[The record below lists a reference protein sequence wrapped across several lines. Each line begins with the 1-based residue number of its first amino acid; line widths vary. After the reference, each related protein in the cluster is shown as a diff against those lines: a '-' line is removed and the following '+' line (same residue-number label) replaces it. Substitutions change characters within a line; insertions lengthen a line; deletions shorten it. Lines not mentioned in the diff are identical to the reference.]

1 MKLDEFAF
9 FNQQLATMMRD
20 GIPLEGALRRL
31 CSEMRHSSLRNELQ
45 ALESDLARGTPMADA
60 LASRQLPELYKRMI
74 LVGIKANDLPGALT
88 MLADYF
94 QRQNNLWTRMKGLM
108 VYPLIVLF
116 AAFLLS
122 LFLSY
127 ILSKFIW
134 SNLIS
139 IAGPEHV
146 PPVVQVLWVIPVVLA
161 LILATGLTIAMVEP
175 LRQALRWR
183 LPAFREASIA
193 RVASALSLMLKNGVP
208 LDESLHFVQQLEK
221 GTVAGEE
228 INRWRTRLA
237 TGRGKFSEMTE
248 GSKHFPALFTWTVA
262 QSGENI
268 AGGFQRASELYQARA
283 KYRSEL
289 LLYSLLPCSILLLA
303 SMLLSQMQPV
313 VAAMA
318 SLLRTMSD
326 Y

>member
-1 MKLDEFAF
+1 
-9 FNQQLATMMRD
+9 
-20 GIPLEGALRRL
+20 
-31 CSEMRHSSLRNELQ
+31 
-45 ALESDLARGTPMADA
+45 
-60 LASRQLPELYKRMI
+60 
-74 LVGIKANDLPGALT
+74 

-122 LFLSY
+122 CFLTY

-134 SNLIS
+134 SNLTS
-139 IAGPEHV
+139 LVGYGTV
-146 PPVVQVLWVIPVVLA
+146 PVMVKVMWVTPVVLGLLLITA
-161 LILATGLTIAMVEP
+161 LVFALVEP

-208 LDESLHFVQQLEK
+208 LDESLYFVQQLEK
-221 GTVAGEE
+221 GTVAEEE
-228 INRWRTRLA
+228 INRWRTQLA
-237 TGRGKFSEMTE
+237 AGQGKFSEMTK
-248 GSKHFPALFTWTVA
+248 GSKYFPALFTWTVA

-268 AGGFQRASELYQARA
+268 AGGFQRAAELYQDRA

-303 SMLLSQMQPV
+303 SMIVSQMQPV
-313 VAAMA
+313 IAALA
-318 SLLRTMSD
+318 SWLKMLSND
-326 Y
+326 